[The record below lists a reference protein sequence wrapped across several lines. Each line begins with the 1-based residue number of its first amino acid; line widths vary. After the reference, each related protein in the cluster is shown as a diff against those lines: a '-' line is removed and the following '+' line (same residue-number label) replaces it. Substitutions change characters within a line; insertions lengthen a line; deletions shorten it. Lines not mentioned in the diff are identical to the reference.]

1 MFAINSEPLTD
12 TNLSDVIEP
21 ASFAL
26 VTAPSTISVAVTEP
40 ADNAVTVAVVLK
52 PKCLTVT
59 LADDDGADEHVG
71 GDAGSRG
78 PDEHEEDND
87 GGHDDT
93 GTVDGHGG
101 DWCA

>member
-1 MFAINSEPLTD
+1 VFATNNAALTD

-26 VTAPSTISVAVTEP
+26 VTAPSANSVAVTEA

-59 LADDDGADEHVG
+59 LADAAGADVKMIVLPEIL
-71 GDAGSRG
+71 
-78 PDEHEEDND
+78 
-87 GGHDDT
+87 
-93 GTVDGHGG
+93 
-101 DWCA
+101 